1 MNSFKLVANR
11 ITAYGTPVDD
21 DGGGDDPDAAAC
33 PETTA
38 EQIEET
44 DQPDSL
50 PNPPLVEPEEDVVLA
65 PTDTSADQEVCPP
78 TEGLLWTSRVIMAIL
93 FFPNYMIIQ
102 PILLIYHFVAIPS
115 WLSLGKT
122 MAPEVV
128 VEEPTTSAPAQT
140 SDRSPS
146 LTPLRPRSSLVALD
160 ESVDI
165 NEPAESYVDPVKLLL
180 CTQKY
185 IIPPPMRLYPL
196 SRKPELPKP
205 RKKLVLDLDETL
217 IHSLLRTQPR
227 LAFSGAPLP
236 KVIEIQL
243 NGLAS
248 LYYVYKR
255 PHCDYFLLEISKWY
269 ELQIFTASVREYAD
283 PIIDWL
289 ESTIRAKR
297 RNLQDTPIFTKRYY
311 RDHCTLRKG
320 VGYVKDLSKFFAS
333 DELKSVV
340 ILDNSPVLYAL
351 HENNA
356 VMIEGWINDQH
367 DRDLINLLPMLRLLS
382 RCIDVRYILGLR
394 SGDKMF
400 GQANPIRRA

>member
-1 MNSFKLVANR
+1 MNSFKLLANR
-11 ITAYGTPVDD
+11 ITAYSPPLQDGAGEETEGTVCPEVTVDQIED
-21 DGGGDDPDAAAC
+21 KDDP
-33 PETTA
+33 
-38 EQIEET
+38 
-44 DQPDSL
+44 L
-50 PNPPLVEPEEDVVLA
+50 PSPTPREPEEDVVPGSDDA
-65 PTDTSADQEVCPP
+65 SVEQELVSSP
-78 TEGLLWTSRVIMAIL
+78 EGLLWTSRVIMAIL
-93 FFPNYMIIQ
+93 FFPNYMIIH

-115 WLSLGKT
+115 WFTLKKT
-122 MAPEVV
+122 MATDVV
-128 VEEPTTSAPAQT
+128 VEEPRMPAPAQT
-140 SDRSPS
+140 SLRSQV
-146 LTPLRPRSSLVALD
+146 LTALRPRSSLVALD
-160 ESVDI
+160 DSVDI
-165 NEPAESYVDPVKLLL
+165 SEPAESYVDPVKLLL

-185 IIPPPMRLYPL
+185 IIPSPLRLYPR
-196 SRKPELPKP
+196 SRNPERPKP

-217 IHSLLRTQPR
+217 IHSLLRSQPR

-236 KVIEIQL
+236 KVVEIQL

-289 ESTIRAKR
+289 ENTIRAKR
-297 RNLQDTPIFTKRYY
+297 RNLRDTPVFTKRYY

-320 VGYVKDLSKFFAS
+320 VGYVKDLSKFFAA

-351 HENNA
+351 HEDNA

-367 DRDLINLLPMLRLLS
+367 DRDLLNLLPMLRLLS

-400 GQANPIRRA
+400 GQANPIRRP